1 MSPRK
6 PVPLPVPYTVKMAR
20 CTPILRKSKSQSD
33 GHCPIWLRFSDTH
46 HTIYASLG
54 VTVHP
59 RLWNEAKREVRK
71 GHPQSE
77 LINALIQARLNDVE
91 AERLRLLRDGE
102 PVTAEALKAAV
113 ATPVTSASICFLAY
127 VHDFLVEIESKG
139 NIRRF
144 KRERVVMNKLEAFA
158 GSLLPFG
165 KITPDF
171 LRRFETHLLTEHRN
185 KASTV
190 QGNMTII
197 RLHLRRA
204 MKEGIIPRDVDPFF
218 AYAPA
223 KAERPERHKLS
234 ERELAAIEALTLGNI
249 GPSARQIARVRD
261 VFLFSLY
268 LAGIRFADIATMKVG
283 NLTEEKG
290 GLRLS
295 YRMSKTGKRVTLR
308 LIPQAERIAR
318 AYTTTEGGESKGADD
333 FLFSMLQRY
342 DLSTPR
348 KRLNAISAQNTLH
361 NKYLKMIAEKAEVK
375 GILSFHV
382 SRHSFAD
389 LARKR
394 GWGIYEISKA
404 LAHSGLAIT
413 ERYLAGFDDELVD
426 SKMSALFANGDE

>member
-1 MSPRK
+1 
-6 PVPLPVPYTVKMAR
+6 MAR
-20 CTPILRKSKSQSD
+20 CTPILRTSKAQPD
-33 GHCPIWLRFSDTH
+33 GRCPVWLRFSDTYR
-46 HTIYASLG
+46 TLYASLR
-54 VTVHP
+54 VSIHP
-59 RLWNEAKREVRK
+59 RFWNEAKREVRK

-77 LINALIQARLNDVE
+77 LINALIQARLSDVE

-113 ATPVTSASICFLAY
+113 ATPVTSAPACFLRYARS
-127 VHDFLVEIESKG
+127 FLDDVEEKG
-139 NIRRF
+139 NVLRF
-144 KRERVVMNKLEAFA
+144 KRESTVMNKLEAFT
-158 GSLLPFG
+158 SSPLPFG
-165 KITPDF
+165 EITSTF
-171 LRRFETHLLTEHRN
+171 LRRFETHLLTEHSN

-190 QGNMTII
+190 QVNMTII

-204 MKEGIIPRDVDPFF
+204 MKEGIMPRDADPFF

-234 ERELAAIEALTLGNI
+234 LRELAAIEALELGSI
-249 GPSARQIARVRD
+249 GPSAPQIARVRD
-261 VFLFSLY
+261 AFLFSLY
-268 LAGIRFADIATMKVG
+268 LAGIRFGDMATMKVG

-295 YRMSKTGKRVTLR
+295 YRMSKTGKRATLR

-318 AYTTTEGGESKGADD
+318 AYMITEGAKPKGADD
-333 FLFSMLQRY
+333 FLFSMLQPY

-348 KRLNAISAQNTLH
+348 KRVNAISAQNTLH
-361 NKYLKMIAEKAEVK
+361 NKYLKMIAGKAEVN
-375 GILSFHV
+375 GVLSFHV

-394 GWGIYEISKA
+394 GWGVYEISKA

-426 SKMSALFANGDE
+426 SKMSKLFAVEDERKDRSEDGN